1 MFNVNHFTIIGK
13 YIKTESIR
21 NKLYLYIMIENN
33 KVLRIIIAKG
43 IKDKITEFCTINETI
58 AVKGYISTNEAH
70 ETLLQAT
77 QIMFLSNKN

>member
-13 YIKTESIR
+13 YIKIESIK
-21 NKLYLYIMIENN
+21 NKIYLHLMIENN
-33 KVLRIIIAKG
+33 KALKIVIAKG
-43 IKDKITEFCTINETI
+43 IKDKISEFCTINETI

-70 ETLLQAT
+70 NVLLKAT